1 MEWSGDIE
9 IRGKL
14 WREVVKLLKK
24 KKEIGGGRRG
34 GRSLLLG
41 RKKWKEVE
49 GQEEGKV
56 GKGFS

>member
-56 GKGFS
+56 GKSFS